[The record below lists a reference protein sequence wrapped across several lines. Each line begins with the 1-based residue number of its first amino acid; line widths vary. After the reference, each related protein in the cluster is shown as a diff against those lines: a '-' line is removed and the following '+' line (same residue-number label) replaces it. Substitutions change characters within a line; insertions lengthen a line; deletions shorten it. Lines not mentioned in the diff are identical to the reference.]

1 MRRVGEVVGTAQ
13 GLLVARSPD
22 ERHPEVGTELVDEE
36 LTAVGRVV
44 DAFGPAAKP
53 YIAVKP
59 AEGVSPAALLG
70 ERLYAR

>member
-22 ERHPEVGTELVDEE
+22 ERHPDVGTELIDEE
-36 LTAVGRVV
+36 LTTVGRVV
-44 DAFGPAAKP
+44 DAFGPATRP
-53 YIAVKP
+53 YLVVKP
-59 AEGVSPAALLG
+59 AEDVTPAALLG